1 MIKRPQLRRGFSA
14 GIFWLS
20 ATVLLLPMLKI
31 EGSLRAQDSQAGGS
45 IGKLIVPPSQVTGL
59 CTTMVSPEF
68 PQDVNVEKVPTTV
81 TMRVIIRTSGLV
93 TPLHMVSGKSAFEA
107 KAMNAVRLW
116 RYKPYLRVGRPVD
129 VTTDVRVDFN
139 PDKPGGLVTHPNS

>member
-1 MIKRPQLRRGFSA
+1 MIKRPRLRRGFSA

-20 ATVLLLPMLKI
+20 AAVLLLTMLKI
-31 EGSLRAQDSQAGGS
+31 EDSLRAQGGQAGAS
-45 IGKLIVPPSQVTGL
+45 IGKLIVPAFQVTGL

-68 PQDVNVEKVPTTV
+68 PQAADVEKVPTAVTV
-81 TMRVIIRTSGLV
+81 RVIIRTSGSV
-93 TPLHMVSGKSAFEA
+93 TPLYMVSGKSAFES